1 MSTTESAA
9 AAAAKGLPAG
19 WSAEKSVSGRWS
31 YSCGS
36 ESFSSLARALR
47 FRAALLEA
55 RLVDPL
61 WRETA
66 AELLWLP
73 QAA

>member
-1 MSTTESAA
+1 MGEDQ
-9 AAAAKGLPAG
+9 
-19 WSAEKSVSGRWS
+19 
-31 YSCGS
+31 
-36 ESFSSLARALR
+36 
-47 FRAALLEA
+47 AALLEA

-66 AELLWLP
+66 AELFHLP